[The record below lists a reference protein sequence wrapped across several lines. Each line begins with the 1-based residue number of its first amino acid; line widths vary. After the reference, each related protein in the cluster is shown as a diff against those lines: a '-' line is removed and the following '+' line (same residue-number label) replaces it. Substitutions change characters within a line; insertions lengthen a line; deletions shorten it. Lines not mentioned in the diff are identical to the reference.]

1 MLEDS
6 LSFYQLIQVLEL
18 TSAIIM
24 QVYVITFLQDFE
36 EEGQWCDEKL
46 AMCSASITAKDLRAL
61 SSLPQK
67 HKALEDEMVRRPTK

>member
-1 MLEDS
+1 
-6 LSFYQLIQVLEL
+6 
-18 TSAIIM
+18 
-24 QVYVITFLQDFE
+24 LQDFEE